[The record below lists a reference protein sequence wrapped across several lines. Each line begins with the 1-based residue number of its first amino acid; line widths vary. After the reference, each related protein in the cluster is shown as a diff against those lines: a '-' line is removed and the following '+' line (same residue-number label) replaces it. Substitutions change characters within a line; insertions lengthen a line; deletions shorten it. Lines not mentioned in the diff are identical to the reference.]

1 MGTQP
6 RSIRLQGLFL
16 TRAAIGEKTHLEEG
30 SAENWSSGGGIHFQ
44 RQEPPSS
51 NPRGLLTCSCDLGLF
66 CLVWDSVFFLHW
78 PAIIN
83 KGSC

>member
-6 RSIRLQGLFL
+6 RSIRLQGLCL
-16 TRAAIGEKTHLEEG
+16 TPVLPYARKYLEEG
-30 SAENWSSGGGIHFQ
+30 SPGGGIHFQ

-51 NPRGLLTCSCDLGLF
+51 NPRGLLTCWCDLGLF
-66 CLVWDSVFFLHW
+66 CLVWASVFFLHW